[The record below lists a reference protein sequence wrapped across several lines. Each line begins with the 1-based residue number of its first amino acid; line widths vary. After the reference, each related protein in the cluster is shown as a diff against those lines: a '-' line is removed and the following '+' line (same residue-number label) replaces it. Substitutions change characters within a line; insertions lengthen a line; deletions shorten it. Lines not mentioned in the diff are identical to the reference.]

1 MALSER
7 AISLIKE
14 YPKSNEY
21 FDHSVAKALFAGTME
36 LLKIF
41 KKSNRE
47 ISPKGLHWREVEN
60 FLRDSNLIN
69 AWNESDVDKFD
80 LPEEWKKIVFMAYLC
95 FQSRGLEEL
104 NLFDKWPKKSNF
116 KYEILRIRQIHD
128 YIIHLNQQ
136 IVPLLRL
143 VDINGD
149 EVVFTS
155 LPKLE
160 DKESE
165 AVSTF
170 LAHEFLKSTGERF
183 KVVAE

>member
-7 AISLIKE
+7 AILLINE

-21 FDHSVAKALFAGTME
+21 FDHSVAKALFAGSME
-36 LLKIF
+36 LLKKF

-47 ISPKGLHWREVEN
+47 ISPKGLDWREIEN

-69 AWNESDVDKFD
+69 AWSERDVDKFD

-95 FQSRGLEEL
+95 FQSRELEEQ
-104 NLFDKWPKKSNF
+104 NLFVKWPDKSDF

-128 YIIHLNQQ
+128 YFIHINQQ
-136 IVPLLRL
+136 IVPQLRL

-160 DKESE
+160 NKENE
-165 AVSTF
+165 AVSIF
-170 LAHEFLKSTGERF
+170 LTHEFLKSTGERF